1 MLSSI
6 LVVCT
11 ANICRSP
18 AAAALLRAALA
29 ESSSTIQISS
39 AGVRAL
45 PGRGADPLMCAQMQ
59 PLLPEHEQR
68 ALGQHTARAISVPL
82 LRSADL
88 VLAMEPSH
96 VQACLAFAPFL
107 RGRVMLFD
115 SPQRLAIAD
124 PFGQSVEHYQQ
135 CVAHMQRCVGWWSSF
150 LIDTHAPAA
159 PFAA

>member
-1 MLSSI
+1 
-6 LVVCT
+6 
-11 ANICRSP
+11 
-18 AAAALLRAALA
+18 
-29 ESSSTIQISS
+29 
-39 AGVRAL
+39 
-45 PGRGADPLMCAQMQ
+45 MCAQMQ

-96 VQACLAFAPFL
+96 VQACLALAPFL

-124 PFGQSVEHYQQ
+124 PFGQSAEHYQQ

-150 LIDTHAPAA
+150 LVDTHASVA